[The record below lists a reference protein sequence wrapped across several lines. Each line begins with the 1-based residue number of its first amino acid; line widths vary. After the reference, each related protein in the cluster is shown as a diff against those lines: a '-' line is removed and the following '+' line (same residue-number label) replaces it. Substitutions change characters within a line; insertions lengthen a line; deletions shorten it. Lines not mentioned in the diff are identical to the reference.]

1 MLFVAPWCNWQH
13 ASLWSWISGFES
25 LGRSFVKFLQSP
37 SSRSAT
43 FAAMRTPRRLLLS
56 LPLVALAIAG
66 CGGGGG
72 DDSTAAAPVETTEA
86 TLLSKE
92 ELIAQ
97 GDAICA
103 EVNAAVGTVGSTSS
117 DAAGQTSQVAG
128 LYGGMVE
135 RLKGLGAPSD
145 DSAGYPELISAA
157 EALAQAEDNLKLA
170 SEREEAEAV
179 AEAEAE
185 ASSALTSFQSA
196 ATAFGLEDCAAT
208 PAAPVPSGSVG
219 ESGEEAVEGVEEEGE
234 EVAPEEVEPAPE
246 EGGGA
251 VEEESAGGGAGVGG
265 GTEGGSAGSG
275 GGSSGG
281 VGPG

>member
-1 MLFVAPWCNWQH
+1 MGILRQ
-13 ASLWSWISGFES
+13 
-25 LGRSFVKFLQSP
+25 
-37 SSRSAT
+37 
-43 FAAMRTPRRLLLS
+43 LLPIPVL
-56 LPLVALAIAG
+56 LALALAG
-66 CGGGGG
+66 CGGGG

-86 TLLSKE
+86 TTVLSKE

-97 GDAICA
+97 GDGICA

-117 DAAGQTSQVAG
+117 EASGQAAQVAG

-145 DSAGYPELISAA
+145 DSAGYAEFIAAA
-157 EALAQAEDNLKLA
+157 EVLAQAEDNVKLA
-170 SEREEAEAV
+170 SEREEGEALS
-179 AEAEAE
+179 EAETE

-196 ATAFGLEDCAAT
+196 ASTFGLEECAEA
-208 PAAPVPSGSVG
+208 PAPPVPSGAGG
-219 ESGEEAVEGVEEEGE
+219 EVPGEEVTEGVEEEAE
-234 EVAPEEVEPAPE
+234 EVAPEEAEVAPE
-246 EGGGA
+246 EGGAGA

-265 GTEGGSAGSG
+265 GTEGGGSGSG